1 MVESLWPDKVHRINI
16 VINAL
21 LSRNL
26 QPPIY
31 LISSMAQFPADAAP
45 PKSFW
50 KRPEGV
56 TGLIFLIA
64 LLAGG
69 AFLASTFWTALAGFV
84 ATTAGIVVSVAVLGA
99 ILFSVIDP
107 RTRALLGYMYKSA
120 MRAVTGVFVNI
131 DPIGILKSY
140 IEELEKNLQ
149 EMRKQIGKLRGQVR
163 HLKTLVETNETEIR
177 KQLQL
182 AKLAKERDKKQ
193 QMILSSRRAGRLRE
207 SNQKYGALLTKMDV
221 LSRVLNKMHDNSE
234 VLLEDTRDQVELR
247 IVERKAIRASHGAM
261 SSAMSVINGN
271 PDQRAMFDAAMEGI
285 ANDVANKVGE
295 MERMMDL
302 SNEFM
307 SSVDLQNGVFADEG
321 LRMLEEWEQ
330 KSDLMLAGGHIEV
343 DKVAK
348 QTGAEDVLDL
358 DAIPRR
364 EKDVQQRGKS
374 SGYDSF
380 FE

>member
-1 MVESLWPDKVHRINI
+1 MT
-16 VINAL
+16 
-21 LSRNL
+21 
-26 QPPIY
+26 
-31 LISSMAQFPADAAP
+31 QFPTDATP
-45 PKSFW
+45 KKSFW

-64 LLAGG
+64 LIAGG
-69 AFLASTFWTALAGFV
+69 AFAVSTFWGVILPFIS
-84 ATTAGIVVSVAVLGA
+84 TTIGIVVALAVLGT
-99 ILFSVIDP
+99 ILFSVLDP
-107 RTRALLGYMYKSA
+107 RTRALFGYMYKSA
-120 MRAVTGVFVNI
+120 MRSVTGVFVNI
-131 DPIGILKSY
+131 DPIGILKTY
-140 IEELEKNLQ
+140 IESLENNLQ
-149 EMRKQIGKLRGQVR
+149 DMRKQIGKLRGQIR
-163 HLKTLVETNETEIR
+163 HLKTLVETNQTEIK
-177 KQLQL
+177 KQLKL
-182 AKLAKERDKKQ
+182 AQLAKERDKKQ
-193 QMILSSRRAGRLRE
+193 QMILSSRRAARLRE
-207 SNQKYGALLTKMDV
+207 SNQKYSALLTKMDV

-285 ANDVANKVGE
+285 AADVANKVGE

-330 KSDLMLAGGHIEV
+330 KSDLMLAGGRIEV
-343 DKVAK
+343 DKVVK
-348 QTGAEDVLDL
+348 KTGTEEVLDL

-364 EKDVQQRGKS
+364 EKDVQRRGKGN
-374 SGYDSF
+374 GYDSF

>member
-1 MVESLWPDKVHRINI
+1 MP
-16 VINAL
+16 A
-21 LSRNL
+21 
-26 QPPIY
+26 
-31 LISSMAQFPADAAP
+31 FPTDATP
-45 PKSFW
+45 KKSFW

-64 LLAGG
+64 LIAGG
-69 AFLASTFWTALAGFV
+69 AFLASTFATAIMGFIS
-84 ATTAGIVVSVAVLGA
+84 TTIGIVVSLAVLGA
-99 ILFSVIDP
+99 ILFAVLDP
-107 RTRALLGYMYKSA
+107 RTRALFGYMYKSA
-120 MRAVTGVFVNI
+120 MRNVTGLFVNI
-131 DPIGILKSY
+131 DPIGILKNY
-140 IEELEKNLQ
+140 IESLEGNLQ
-149 EMRKQIGKLRGQVR
+149 DMRKQIGKLRGQIR
-163 HLKTLVETNETEIR
+163 HLKTLVETNETEIN
-177 KQLQL
+177 KQLKL
-182 AKLAKERDKKQ
+182 AKIAKERDKKQ
-193 QMILSSRRAGRLRE
+193 QMILSSRRAARLRE

-285 ANDVANKVGE
+285 AEDVANKVGE

-330 KSDLMLAGGHIEV
+330 KSDLMLAGGHIEM

-348 QTGAEDVLDL
+348 KTGTEEVLDL

-364 EKDVQQRGKS
+364 EKDVQQRGKGT
-374 SGYDSF
+374 GYDSF

>member
-1 MVESLWPDKVHRINI
+1 MS
-16 VINAL
+16 
-21 LSRNL
+21 
-26 QPPIY
+26 
-31 LISSMAQFPADAAP
+31 QFPTDAIA
-45 PKSFW
+45 KKAFW

-69 AFLASTFWTALAGFV
+69 AVLVTTFLGSILSFI
-84 ATTAGIVVSVAVLGA
+84 ATTVGLVVTIAVLGA
-99 ILFSVIDP
+99 IVFSVLDP
-107 RTRALLGYMYKSA
+107 RTRALFGYMYKSA
-120 MRAVTGVFVNI
+120 MRSVTGLFVNI

-140 IEELEKNLQ
+140 VEELGNNLQ

-163 HLKTLVETNETEIR
+163 HLKTLVETNETEIK

-182 AKLAKERDKKQ
+182 AKLAKERGKNQ
-193 QMILSSRRAGRLRE
+193 QMILSSRRAARLRE
-207 SNQKYGALLTKMDV
+207 SNQKYDALLTKMDV

-247 IVERKAIRASHGAM
+247 IIERKAIRASHGAM
-261 SSAMSVINGN
+261 SSAMSVINGD

-285 ANDVANKVGE
+285 ADDVANKVGE
-295 MERMMDL
+295 MERMMVL

-330 KSDLMLAGGHIEV
+330 KSDLMLTGGHIDV
-343 DKVAK
+343 DTLTKKDSTEAS
-348 QTGAEDVLDL
+348 LDL

-364 EKDVQQRGKS
+364 EKDAQRRGGKA

>member
-1 MVESLWPDKVHRINI
+1 MRS
-16 VINAL
+16 
-21 LSRNL
+21 
-26 QPPIY
+26 
-31 LISSMAQFPADAAP
+31 
-45 PKSFW
+45 
-50 KRPEGV
+50 V
-56 TGLIFLIA
+56 TGL
-64 LLAGG
+64 
-69 AFLASTFWTALAGFV
+69 
-84 ATTAGIVVSVAVLGA
+84 
-99 ILFSVIDP
+99 
-107 RTRALLGYMYKSA
+107 
-120 MRAVTGVFVNI
+120 FVNI

-140 IEELEKNLQ
+140 VEELGNNLQ

-163 HLKTLVETNETEIR
+163 HLKTLVETNETEIK

-182 AKLAKERDKKQ
+182 AKLAKERGKNQ
-193 QMILSSRRAGRLRE
+193 QMILSSRRAARLRE
-207 SNQKYGALLTKMDV
+207 SNQKYDALLTKMDV

-247 IVERKAIRASHGAM
+247 IIERKAIRASHGAM
-261 SSAMSVINGN
+261 SSAMSVINGD

-285 ANDVANKVGE
+285 ADDVANKVGE
-295 MERMMDL
+295 MERMMVL

-330 KSDLMLAGGHIEV
+330 KSDLMLTGGHIDV
-343 DKVAK
+343 DTLTKKDSTEAS
-348 QTGAEDVLDL
+348 LDL

-364 EKDVQQRGKS
+364 EKDAQRRGGKA

>member
-1 MVESLWPDKVHRINI
+1 MPT
-16 VINAL
+16 
-21 LSRNL
+21 
-26 QPPIY
+26 
-31 LISSMAQFPADAAP
+31 FPTDATP
-45 PKSFW
+45 KKSFW

-69 AFLASTFWTALAGFV
+69 AFLVSSFWVLISGFV
-84 ATTAGIVVSVAVLGA
+84 ATTIGLVVTVAVLGT
-99 ILFSVIDP
+99 ILFSVLDP
-107 RTRALLGYMYKSA
+107 RTRALFGYMYKSA
-120 MRAVTGVFVNI
+120 MRSITGLFVNI

-140 IEELEKNLQ
+140 IESLEKNLQ
-149 EMRKQIGKLRGQVR
+149 DMRKQIGKLRGQIR
-163 HLKTLVETNETEIR
+163 HLKTLVETNETEIN
-177 KQLQL
+177 KQLKL
-182 AKLAKERDKKQ
+182 AKLAKERDKRQ
-193 QMILSSRRAGRLRE
+193 QMILSSRKAARLRE
-207 SNQKYGALLTKMDV
+207 SNQKYGVLLTKMDV

-247 IVERKAIRASHGAM
+247 IIERKAIRASHGAM

-330 KSDLMLAGGHIEV
+330 KSDLMLAGGHIEL

-348 QTGAEDVLDL
+348 KTGADEVLDL

-364 EKDVQQRGKS
+364 EKDVQRRGGEK

>member
-1 MVESLWPDKVHRINI
+1 MP
-16 VINAL
+16 
-21 LSRNL
+21 
-26 QPPIY
+26 
-31 LISSMAQFPADAAP
+31 QFPPDVTP
-45 PKSFW
+45 KKSFW
-50 KRPEGV
+50 QRPEGV
-56 TGLIFLIA
+56 TGLIFLVA
-64 LLAGG
+64 LIAGG
-69 AFLASTFWTALAGFV
+69 AFLLSTFWTLVGSFL
-84 ATTAGIVVSVAVLGA
+84 ATTAGIVVSVAVLGT
-99 ILFSVIDP
+99 ILFSVLDP
-107 RTRALLGYMYKSA
+107 RTRALFGYMYKSA
-120 MRAVTGVFVNI
+120 MRAITGVFVNI

-140 IEELEKNLQ
+140 IESLENNLQ
-149 EMRKQIGKLRGQVR
+149 DMRKQIGKLRGQIR
-163 HLKTLVETNETEIR
+163 HLKTLVETNETEIN
-177 KQLQL
+177 KQLKL
-182 AKLAKERDKKQ
+182 AKLAKERDKRQ
-193 QMILSSRRAGRLRE
+193 QMILSSRKAARLRE
-207 SNQKYGALLTKMDV
+207 SNQKYEVLLTKMDV

-234 VLLEDTRDQVELR
+234 ILLEDTRDQVELR

-285 ANDVANKVGE
+285 AEDVANKVGE

-348 QTGAEDVLDL
+348 KTGTEDILDL

-364 EKDVQQRGKS
+364 EKDVQTRGKS